1 MIDVRE
7 IVSKHKPH
15 PVAFASP
22 ADFTSQLSGQADAS
36 CLVNDPTLSLYYF
49 DHPTRRALFV
59 QVPKDVNISAGP
71 FMYMAQYDHA
81 QRVAAVPYDVLHR
94 VAAGIESRTPLAF
107 IYSTG
112 RSGSTLMSKA
122 LGELEA
128 TTSLSEPDVFTQAVR
143 MRFTGV
149 HEDEIHDL
157 INSAVKILF
166 NPVFTGNSALHVV
179 KFRSFCIQIADLMS
193 AAFPQAGN
201 LFLYRDL
208 ASSVRSYAQAFG
220 ALDRPPNVQ
229 REALAEQVAFAP
241 LLAREFAQRKNLD
254 GIEGPCLLWLSAM
267 HAYTDHRRH
276 GVPILAVRYEAL
288 LANPALELERILGY
302 LGLAG
307 DRAPIALRAFQRD
320 SQAESPLSRES
331 VAQRPITISDQQWA
345 LVRDLVRRYP
355 VVGADIPAGSTVV
368 P

>member
-1 MIDVRE
+1 MIDVLE
-7 IVSKHKPH
+7 IVSKHKLH

-22 ADFTSQLSGQADAS
+22 ADFTCQPAGQADPS
-36 CLVNDPTLSLYYF
+36 RLVNDPTLSLYCF

-59 QVPKDVNISAGP
+59 QVPEDVDISAGP

-81 QRVAAVPYDVLHR
+81 QRVAVVPYDVLHR
-94 VAAGIESRTPLAF
+94 IAAGIELRTPLAF

-128 TTSLSEPDVFTQAVR
+128 TTSLSEPDVFTQAVQ

-149 HEDEIHDL
+149 QDDEIRDL
-157 INSAVKILF
+157 VSSAIKILF
-166 NPVFTGNSALHVV
+166 NPAFTENSALRVV

-220 ALDRPPNVQ
+220 ALDRPPSAQ
-229 REALAEQVAFAP
+229 REVLAEQVAFAP
-241 LLAREFAQRKNLD
+241 LLAQEFAQRKNLD
-254 GIEGPCLLWLSAM
+254 GIEGLCLLWLSAV
-267 HAYTDHRRH
+267 HAYSEHHQH
-276 GVPILAVRYEAL
+276 GMPILAVRYEKL
-288 LANPALELERILGY
+288 LANPAFELERILRY

-307 DRAPIALRAFQRD
+307 ARAPIALRAFKRD
-320 SQAESPLSRES
+320 SQAASPLSRES
-331 VAQRPITISDQQWA
+331 VAQRPINISGQQWA
-345 LVRDLVRRYP
+345 LVRDLVQRYP
-355 VVGADIPAGSTVV
+355 LVGADIPVASTVV
-368 P
+368 S